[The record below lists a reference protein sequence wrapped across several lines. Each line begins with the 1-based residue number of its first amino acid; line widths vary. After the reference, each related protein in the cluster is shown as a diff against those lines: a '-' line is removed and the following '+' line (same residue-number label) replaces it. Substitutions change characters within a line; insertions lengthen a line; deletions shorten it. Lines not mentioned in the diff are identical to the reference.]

1 MVAILP
7 TAMLA
12 LGFMCLERHE
22 QEMRITVIVTT
33 TQDIPGREI
42 TEIVGL
48 ARGNSVRAR
57 HAGRDIM
64 AAMRNLVGGEITEYA
79 HLQVET
85 REMATRR
92 MVDQAETM
100 GADAVVS
107 VRYTTSMITSGA
119 SEILAYGTAVKLS

>member
-1 MVAILP
+1 M
-7 TAMLA
+7 
-12 LGFMCLERHE
+12 
-22 QEMRITVIVTT
+22 IVST

-42 TEIVGL
+42 TEVLGL

-64 AAMRNLVGGEITEYA
+64 AGLRNLVGGEIAEYA
-79 HLQVET
+79 KLQAET

-92 MVDQAETM
+92 MTEYAESID
-100 GADAVVS
+100 ADAVVG
-107 VRYTTSMITSGA
+107 VRYTTSMIASGA

>member
-1 MVAILP
+1 M
-7 TAMLA
+7 
-12 LGFMCLERHE
+12 
-22 QEMRITVIVTT
+22 IVTT
-33 TQDIPGREI
+33 TQDIPGRSV
-42 TEIVGL
+42 TEIIGL

-64 AAMRNLVGGEITEYA
+64 AAFRNIVGGEIAEYA
-79 HLQVET
+79 TLQAET

-92 MVDQAETM
+92 MVEQAESQ
-100 GADAVVS
+100 GADAVVG

>member
-1 MVAILP
+1 
-7 TAMLA
+7 
-12 LGFMCLERHE
+12 
-22 QEMRITVIVTT
+22 MRIKVIVTT

-64 AAMRNLVGGEITEYA
+64 AAIRNLVGGEITEYA
-79 HLQVET
+79 NLQAET

-92 MVDQAETM
+92 MVEQAETL

>member
-1 MVAILP
+1 M
-7 TAMLA
+7 
-12 LGFMCLERHE
+12 
-22 QEMRITVIVTT
+22 IVST

-42 TEIVGL
+42 TEILGL

-64 AAMRNLVGGEITEYA
+64 AGLRNLVGGEITEYA
-79 HLQVET
+79 HLQAET

-92 MVDQAETM
+92 MMEQAESM